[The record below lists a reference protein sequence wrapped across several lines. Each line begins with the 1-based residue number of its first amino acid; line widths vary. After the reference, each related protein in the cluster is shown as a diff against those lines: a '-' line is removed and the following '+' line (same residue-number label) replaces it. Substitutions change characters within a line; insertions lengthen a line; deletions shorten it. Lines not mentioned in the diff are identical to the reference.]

1 VAGIFDELGIS
12 EVIDKAMPKTRE
24 CKLKHSAIM
33 KGLVLN
39 GLGFVECRLYIFPTY
54 FKYLATESSLVLI
67 RQENACADHPKSEVE
82 HGFHR

>member
-1 VAGIFDELGIS
+1 MKLSTLSVDHLGLVAGIFDELGIS

-39 GLGFVECRLYIFPTY
+39 GLGFVERRLYIFPTY
-54 FKYLATESSLVLI
+54 FK
-67 RQENACADHPKSEVE
+67 
-82 HGFHR
+82 